1 MGMGM
6 THAVKRPF
14 HQGLFGPDSTDPL
27 LVDRS
32 HFCKNSR
39 EPASTTLY
47 LRGEIR
53 RDRLSSPPRVGY
65 RKSDPL
71 LFLKTVADPFFE
83 VIHRGQS
90 GPDWADWKKRSL
102 VKCPH
107 KRVER

>member
-27 LVDRS
+27 LVDRP

-39 EPASTTLY
+39 EPASIVEHY
-47 LRGEIR
+47 AIPSGEIWR
-53 RDRLSSPPRVGY
+53 YRLISPPRVGY
-65 RKSDPL
+65 RKSDRL

-90 GPDWADWKKRSL
+90 GPDWAIGKNDPW
-102 VKCPH
+102 
-107 KRVER
+107 